1 MHKYFP
7 KSFAII
13 DGYDKNLFKYNT
25 SNFGIIYRN
34 YKSTS
39 ACSELNKIALNCR
52 KKRIPF
58 FISNNIGQVI
68 KYKATGIYLPAFNK
82 SGIKNLLSAKKNI
95 LVLGSAHNVKE
106 IKEKINQGCD
116 AIFVSPVFKTKDYK
130 KNLGIYKFNLL
141 TRNSKIKFYALGGI
155 NHKNLKKIKVL
166 NAVGFSGITLYKK
179 KPAQINGPVSIKL

>member
-1 MHKYFP
+1 MHKHFP

-13 DGYDKNLFKYNT
+13 DSYDKNLFKYNT

-82 SGIKNLLSAKKNI
+82 SGIRNLLFAKKNI
-95 LVLGSAHNVKE
+95 LVLGSAHNARE

-116 AIFVSPVFKTKDYK
+116 AIFVSPVFKTKNYK
-130 KNLGIYKFNLL
+130 KTLGIYKFNLL

-155 NHKNLKKIKVL
+155 NHNNLKKIKVL
-166 NAVGFSGITLYKK
+166 NAIGFSGITLYKK

>member
-39 ACSELNKIALNCR
+39 TCSELNKIALNCR

-82 SGIKNLLSAKKNI
+82 SGIKNLLSSKKNI

-141 TRNSKIKFYALGGI
+141 TRNLKIKFYALGGI

>member
-13 DGYDKNLFKYNT
+13 DGYDKSLFKYNT
-25 SNFGIIYRN
+25 SDFGIIYRN
-34 YKSTS
+34 YKSTN
-39 ACSELNKIALNCR
+39 ACSELNKIALNCK

-58 FISNNIGQVI
+58 FISNNIKQVI
-68 KYKATGIYLPAFNK
+68 KYKATGIYLSAFNK

-95 LVLGSAHNVKE
+95 LVLGSAHNAGE

-116 AIFVSPVFKTKDYK
+116 AVFLSPVFQTKGYK
-130 KNLGIYKFNLL
+130 KILGIYKFNLL

-155 NHKNLKKIKVL
+155 NYKNLKKIKIL
-166 NAVGFSGITLYKK
+166 NAVGFSGISLYKK
-179 KPAQINGPVSIKL
+179 KPAQINGPVL

>member
-13 DGYDKNLFKYNT
+13 DSYDKNLFKYNT

-58 FISNNIGQVI
+58 FISNNIRQVI

-95 LVLGSAHNVKE
+95 LVLGSAHNAKE
-106 IKEKINQGCD
+106 IKEKIDQGCD
-116 AIFVSPVFKTKDYK
+116 AIFVSPVFKTKGYK
-130 KNLGIYKFNLL
+130 KILGIYKFNLL

-179 KPAQINGPVSIKL
+179 KPAQINGPVL

>member
-13 DGYDKNLFKYNT
+13 DGYDKSLFKYNT
-25 SNFGIIYRN
+25 SDFGIIYRN
-34 YKSTS
+34 YKSTN
-39 ACSELNKIALNCR
+39 ACSELNKIALNCK

-58 FISNNIGQVI
+58 FISNNIKQVI
-68 KYKATGIYLPAFNK
+68 KYKATGIYLSAFNK

-95 LVLGSAHNVKE
+95 LVLGSAHNAGE

-116 AIFVSPVFKTKDYK
+116 AVFLSPVFQTKGYK
-130 KNLGIYKFNLL
+130 KILGIYKFNLL

-155 NHKNLKKIKVL
+155 NYKNLKKIKIL
-166 NAVGFSGITLYKK
+166 NAVGFSGIGLYKK
-179 KPAQINGPVSIKL
+179 NRPKLMGRFL